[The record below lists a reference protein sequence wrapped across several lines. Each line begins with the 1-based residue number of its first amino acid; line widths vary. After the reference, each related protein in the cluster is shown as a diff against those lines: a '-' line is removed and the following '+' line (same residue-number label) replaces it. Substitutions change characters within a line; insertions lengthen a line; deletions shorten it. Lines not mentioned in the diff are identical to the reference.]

1 MQLAAHGR
9 KRIEISCPVAAGI
22 PPAINHECE
31 FLVVDDHTH
40 QWYLGHCVEATE
52 AHVVLKYGTWNLR
65 GQAHEFYKDD
75 DKPAECIRLREDAP
89 ELPANIV

>member
-1 MQLAAHGR
+1 MATER
-9 KRIEISCPVAAGI
+9 PCPAPFVRATRWPEVGE
-22 PPAINHECE
+22 ECE
-31 FLVVDDHTH
+31 FLVSDDHTH

-52 AHVVLKYGTWNLR
+52 ARVVLKYGIWNLR